1 MAAADYIARLKDL
14 EDRLQTDSVLRRR
27 TGRLVYYSS
36 ALGAGLY
43 GLLLLGYR
51 LRLSIPKGVLYLYT
65 VNPVAEWTGA
75 QALRYNID
83 DLLEKQ

>member
-1 MAAADYIARLKDL
+1 MSTADYIARLKVL
-14 EDRLQTDSVLRRR
+14 EDRLHTDSVLRRR

-36 ALGAGLY
+36 TLGAGLY

-75 QALRYNID
+75 QALHWNIE
-83 DLLEKQ
+83 DLLEK